1 MDEEIKRR
9 IWTCLEFT
17 VRTHTELLKDRHL
30 DQLIMC
36 SLYIVCKVCAARN
49 WVSPGSGSALRIRFR
64 DPAVMKKL
72 TEMNR

>member
-36 SLYIVCKVCAARN
+36 SLYIVCKVC
-49 WVSPGSGSALRIRFR
+49 VLPEIGCTSSGSAWGIRFG
-64 DPAVMKKL
+64 DPAVMK
-72 TEMNR
+72 N